1 MKINGVDI
9 EQEFGIQVINV
20 EGNML
25 PDFRPETVEIPGMG
39 IKYVNKNEVL
49 SLTKTVYFVIKRNS
63 KSSLLSD
70 LKEFLLFL
78 NPFDAEKTINF
89 DNETGY
95 RVGVISGSSFD
106 EKKFAGNVVYNVFRI
121 DFTFFEPYQYAL
133 EEEMITINAAINTEY
148 TITNDGLEIPFE
160 VEMRSQNETATDIS
174 LYINDDYLKYLGS
187 LAVNDVLTIDTG
199 NFTIVKNGI
208 NVIKDTE
215 GLFMN
220 LQAGN
225 NIIKVTG
232 NFVNNLNLKFSF
244 RKRWL

>member
-78 NPFDAEKTINF
+78 NPFDEEKTINF

-106 EKKFAGNVVYNVFRI
+106 DKKFAGSVVYNVFRI

-133 EEEMITINAAINTEY
+133 NEEVLTINAAINTEY
-148 TITNDGLEIPFE
+148 TITNDGLEIPFK
-160 VEMRSQNETATDIS
+160 VEMRSQNETASNIS
-174 LYINDDYLKYLGS
+174 LYVNDDYLKYLGS

-220 LQAGN
+220 LQARN

-232 NFVNNLNLKFSF
+232 DFVNNLNLKFSF

>member
-78 NPFDAEKTINF
+78 NPFDEEKTINF

-106 EKKFAGNVVYNVFRI
+106 DKKFAGSVVYNVFRI
-121 DFTFFEPYQYAL
+121 DFTFFEPYQHAL
-133 EEEMITINAAINTEY
+133 NEEVLTINAAINTEY
-148 TITNDGLEIPFE
+148 TITNDGLEIPFK
-160 VEMRSQNETATDIS
+160 VEIRSQNETASNIS
-174 LYINDDYLKYLGS
+174 LYVNDDYLKYLGS

-232 NFVNNLNLKFSF
+232 DFVNNLNLEFSF